1 MKNNIGQKIR
11 KVRELKGFTQDYMAD
26 KLAISQRAYSKL
38 ENNETKLDWEKIELV
53 SSVLGVDPLELVTF
67 DDNMVFNNCNQSGK
81 QHTFNYNFSE
91 ELKQN
96 YEERIEHLEKE
107 IEFLR
112 DLVKK
117 IKCLASHKQP

>member
-11 KVRELKGFTQDYMAD
+11 KVRELKGFTQEYMAD

-38 ENNETKLDWEKIELV
+38 ENNETKLNWEKIEIV

-67 DDNMVFNNCNQSGK
+67 DDNMVFNNCTQSGK

-91 ELKQN
+91 ELKKN

-117 IKCLASHKQP
+117 SNVK